1 MIVFE
6 KVRYKN
12 FLSTGNYF
20 LEISLNSHNVTIVSG
35 KNGAGKSTMLDA
47 LCYCLFNKGFRSV
60 PKGNFINS
68 LNGRD
73 LLVEVEF
80 SISGKKYLVRRGSK
94 PNIFEIEVD
103 GKMLDQVANIRDQQ
117 SYLEKNILRLNWK
130 AFTQIIILGSA
141 THVPF
146 MQLKTAERREIIDEL
161 LDLRVLTLMK
171 VVLKDRIDIIKEK
184 LSEINSDIS
193 LLNTKINLEQQYL
206 NKSATEREE
215 RKRKNDDSI
224 AETHRLI
231 IEENE
236 RIQSLNKDLEIFDY
250 KELVK
255 KYKQKQKK
263 VDEYRSILS
272 KLDHKIAGLRG
283 EVTFFTENSVCPT
296 CAQDI
301 TSEWKSNAVNIR
313 NSMLNELHDAKDK
326 IEIKISNFTKEMDI
340 LLSEAKKVEA
350 LRNKISSSKRNIEHY
365 EKFIEKIRKDF
376 AEDAS
381 DSENSNVSEIESNI
395 KILKEREAEKES
407 ILRRNEIIA
416 HASTFLKDNGIKSS
430 IIKQFIPVIN
440 YHINQYLSLTD
451 FFVKFEVDENFEESI
466 RSRHIDD
473 FKYLNFS
480 EGEKKRIDLAILFA
494 WRDIAKKKNSMN
506 TNLIILD
513 EVFDS
518 AMDGDGSDT
527 FIKIIKSIRDQN
539 IFIITHK
546 VDMMTDK
553 FEGERNRVLN
563 FEKRKNFSYLNETN

>member
-272 KLDHKIAGLRG
+272 KLDHKISGLRG

-376 AEDAS
+376 TEDAS

-395 KILKEREAEKES
+395 KILKEKEAEKES

>member
-117 SYLEKNILRLNWK
+117 LYLEKNILRLNWK

-184 LSEINSDIS
+184 LTEINSDIS

-215 RKRKNDDSI
+215 RKRKNDESI
-224 AETHRLI
+224 AETQRII

-250 KELVK
+250 TELVK

-272 KLDHKIAGLRG
+272 KLDHKITGLQG
-283 EVTFFTENSVCPT
+283 EVAFFTENSVCPT

-313 NSMLNELHDAKDK
+313 NSMLTELHDAKDK
-326 IEIKISNFTKEMDI
+326 IEIKISNFAKEMDT
-340 LLSEAKKVEA
+340 LLSEAKKVDA
-350 LRNKISSSKRNIEHY
+350 VRNKISSSKRNIEHY

-381 DSENSNVSEIESNI
+381 DKENSNVSEIESNI
-395 KILKEREAEKES
+395 KIHKEKEAEKES

-416 HASTFLKDNGIKSS
+416 HASTFLKDNGIKSI

-466 RSRHIDD
+466 KSRHVDD

-518 AMDGDGSDT
+518 AMDDDGSDT
-527 FIKIIKSIRDQN
+527 FIKLIKSIRDQN

-563 FEKRKNFSYLNETN
+563 FEKRKNFSYFK

>member
-272 KLDHKIAGLRG
+272 KLDHKISGLRG

-313 NSMLNELHDAKDK
+313 NSMLTELHDAKDK

-376 AEDAS
+376 TEDAS

-395 KILKEREAEKES
+395 KILKEKEAEKES